1 MEDSFFLRTFIG
13 SAASLAAR
21 AVRGDRAVKTLL
33 RSLQEAHKH
42 IVLASVE
49 GDKVVADVVPVNVVI
64 DDQPRYWTSEVVD
77 HTAAVLI
84 NEYKGHGEIMPGL
97 WA

>member
-1 MEDSFFLRTFIG
+1 MKDTFFLRTFIG

-21 AVRGDRAVKTLL
+21 AIKGDRAVKTLL

-42 IVLASVE
+42 IVLAGID
-49 GDKVVADVVPVNVVI
+49 GDKVLADVVPADAVI
-64 DDQPRYWTSEVVD
+64 DDPSRHWTSEVVD

-84 NEYKGHGEIMPGL
+84 NECKGHGEIMPGL